1 MPVISGKSFWAKLH
15 QAQNPFDPDK
25 PRWSIDVALDK
36 KGVKQMES
44 EGCNIKNKDDDRGD
58 FVTIYK
64 DQFLTDGTELP
75 KPRVMDS
82 QKNLING
89 TLIGN
94 GSLVNVSYKPRSWT
108 MGNRKGVR
116 PVLRDVQ
123 VVKLVEYT
131 APDEF
136 DVEDTGYVY
145 TTSDDI
151 PFEASVKKNDDLEL
165 STDFE

>member
-1 MPVISGKSFWAKLH
+1 MPVINGKSFWAKLN

-36 KGVKQMES
+36 KGVKQMEK
-44 EGCNIKNKDDDRGD
+44 EGCTIKNKDDDRGD

-94 GSLVNVSYKPRSWT
+94 GSLVNVSYKPRSYNVR
-108 MGNRKGVR
+108 GRKGVR

-123 VVKLVEYT
+123 VVELVEYT
-131 APDEF
+131 PPDEF
-136 DVEDTGYVY
+136 EVEDKGYVY
-145 TTSDDI
+145 TSPDNI
-151 PFEASVKKNDDLEL
+151 PFKDNTIEPKDLEL